1 MIEDDLWD
9 HYSGLPNPKWYENNN
24 NLNNEDMNDNV
35 KDECDQYRSLLNDVI
50 KLTSMVPN
58 DMELGQKIRVW
69 SRMVESL
76 KHKS

>member
-24 NLNNEDMNDNV
+24 LNNEDMFDNT
-35 KDECDQYRSLLNDVI
+35 KEECDQYKSLLNDVI

-58 DMELGQKIRVW
+58 DAELGQKIRAW